1 MLNYLKDHFVVHHGL
16 WSHVS
21 LKDRCNILC
30 RFACSLLSSCFFSF
44 VCDLDVACCRLHCD
58 CQPHLT
64 HWNIST
70 SLAPHMVVQGRDL
83 LHQKVLKVRWPE
95 KRKSDFVLFTLDYFS
110 CVLGIFFNEFLFPV
124 NIHKPH
130 TGEYTFFC
138 AVCTCLWNASAALQF
153 VWVETLH
160 WMVEYLDSKQGKGH
174 SEILSLFS
182 EGIKKYVT

>member
-1 MLNYLKDHFVVHHGL
+1 MQPFKLMLLFICMWLG
-16 WSHVS
+16 
-21 LKDRCNILC
+21 
-30 RFACSLLSSCFFSF
+30 CSLLQAALWLSAPSHTLKHQHITCSTYGCSGQGFATSESPQSEVARKEKIRFCFVHF
-44 VCDLDVACCRLHCD
+44 RLFQLCFRD
-58 CQPHLT
+58 ILQWIP
-64 HWNIST
+64 
-70 SLAPHMVVQGRDL
+70 VV
-83 LHQKVLKVRWPE
+83 
-95 KRKSDFVLFTLDYFS
+95 
-110 CVLGIFFNEFLFPV
+110 NA
-124 NIHKPH
+124 H

>member
-16 WSHVS
+16 WSHVN
-21 LKDRCNILC
+21 LKDRCSILC

-110 CVLGIFFNEFLFPV
+110 CVLGIFFNEFLLWTPTLV
-124 NIHKPH
+124 NILSFVQCAHVCEMQVQPCSSCEWRPC
-130 TGEYTFFC
+130 TG
-138 AVCTCLWNASAALQF
+138 W
-153 VWVETLH
+153 
-160 WMVEYLDSKQGKGH
+160 
-174 SEILSLFS
+174 LS
-182 EGIKKYVT
+182 T